1 LDALKDPKALAA
13 DHAGYRNSHPTENAM
28 NATISRHPVEFN
40 GFRRASRWVLT
51 AVAVGLFGAAF
62 ALSDG
67 TEYLAAATMSAAEA
81 STAETTVTVLPY
93 RVLTVRPASIDDPI
107 SPQEPVVIGY

>member
-1 LDALKDPKALAA
+1 
-13 DHAGYRNSHPTENAM
+13 M
-28 NATISRHPVEFN
+28 NAAMIARHPVEFSA
-40 GFRRASRWVLT
+40 RRRVSCWILT

-67 TEYLAAATMSAAEA
+67 TEYLAAATVGAAEA
-81 STAETTVTVLPY
+81 RTPETAVAVLPY